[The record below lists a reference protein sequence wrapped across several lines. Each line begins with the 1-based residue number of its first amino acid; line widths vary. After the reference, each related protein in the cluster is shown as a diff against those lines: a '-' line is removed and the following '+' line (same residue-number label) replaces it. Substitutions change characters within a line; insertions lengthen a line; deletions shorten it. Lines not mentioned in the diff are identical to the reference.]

1 LNSLIEINKESC
13 KLCYACVRVC
23 PVKAIEVKASQEVPF
38 IVAERC
44 IGCGSC
50 LEVCAPE
57 AIQYRDSKESVKE
70 LLISGAEVVAI
81 TAPSI
86 SGEFEDITD
95 YRKFV
100 RMIKALGFKYVHE
113 ASFGVDLVAYEYS
126 NLFNNFKGKY
136 YITSCCPV
144 VVSYVEKFKP
154 ELSDNLS
161 PIISPMIAS
170 ARVARK
176 KYGPAIKVVYIGP
189 CIANKN
195 EALKYSD
202 PALIDAVLTF
212 VELRALFSEFSISES
227 TLEFSDFNL
236 PHGYKGSLFPISNGI
251 LQAGNISEDLLTGK
265 VITAEGK
272 DNMMQAV
279 KEFDNHIGSINKH
292 FNLFY
297 CEGCIMGPGTSRNG
311 NKFHRRT
318 LVIDYVNKRMKK
330 FDFAAWDDAVK
341 EYSDI
346 GFSREFNRDDSR
358 IPAPSD
364 EEIGKVMVEL
374 GIDNPDEEAGC
385 SACGYNSCR
394 EFAIAIL
401 QGIAIP
407 EMCNSYS
414 QRNSQNY
421 VRALKITNDELEQTK
436 EALQVSEKH
445 ARQDQEAAHEAT
457 TIVTAMLQK
466 LPSSLIIVDKNLKIV
481 QSNES
486 FIELAGEEAKEINQV
501 IPGLVGADLKTL
513 MPHVFYNLISFVL
526 SSSEDIVNRDL
537 NIGERLY
544 NISVFTIKKNEIVG
558 VLIRDMSD
566 PEVQKEEVVNRVTDV
581 IDKNLE
587 LVQKIG
593 FLLGEGASE
602 TERMLN
608 SIIETYKSSKKK

>member
-1 LNSLIEINKESC
+1 MNSLVEISKDKC

-23 PVKAIEVKASQEVPF
+23 PVKAIEVKESQQVPF
-38 IVAERC
+38 IVSERC

-50 LEVCAPE
+50 LDVCAPE
-57 AIQYRDSKESVKE
+57 AISYRDSKEDVKKI
-70 LLISGAEVVAI
+70 LKSGSDVVAI

-126 NLFNNFKGKY
+126 NLINNFKGKY

-154 ELSDNLS
+154 ELTGNLS

-176 KYGPAIKVVYIGP
+176 KYGNKIKVVYIGP

-195 EALKYSD
+195 ESLKYSD
-202 PALIDAVLTF
+202 QGLIDAVLTF
-212 VELRALFSEFSISES
+212 VELRALFNEFGISES
-227 TLEFSDFNL
+227 TLEYSDFNL
-236 PHGYKGSLFPISNGI
+236 PHGFKGSLFPISNGI

-272 DNMMQAV
+272 DNMIQAV
-279 KEFDNHIGSINKH
+279 KEFDSHISAISKH

-318 LVIDYVNKRMKK
+318 LVIDYVNKRMQK
-330 FDFAAWDDAVK
+330 FDYNAWDESVK

-346 GFSREFNRDDSR
+346 GFSRDFNRDDSR
-358 IPAPSD
+358 IPLPAD
-364 EEIGKVMVEL
+364 EEIQRVMHEL

-385 SACGYNSCR
+385 SACGFKSCR
-394 EFAIAIL
+394 EFATAII

-407 EMCNSYS
+407 EMCNSLA
-414 QRNSQNY
+414 QRNSQGY
-421 VRALKITNDELEQTK
+421 IRTIKLTNDQLTQTQ
-436 EALQVSEKH
+436 EALLESEKR
-445 ARQDQEAAHEAT
+445 AQEDKESAHEAT

-486 FIELAGEEAKEINQV
+486 FIELAGTEAKEINQV

-526 SSSEDIVNRDL
+526 TSSEDIVNRDL

-544 NISVFTIKKNEIVG
+544 NISVFTIKQHEIVG

-566 PEVQKEEVVNRVTDV
+566 PEVQKEEVVKRVTEV